1 MIKKRFR
8 DALDKENSAG
18 GRSTLLRKSRKH
30 SKDLAEW
37 SASDFR
43 LLYPEPIKLLFGK
56 EIAVINLHYKG
67 RKLPVKLPLYV

>member
-1 MIKKRFR
+1 MC
-8 DALDKENSAG
+8 
-18 GRSTLLRKSRKH
+18 KSRKH